1 MSGPLLQVSDLV
13 SGYGAVVAVHGIDLA
28 AKAGQVAAIVGSN
41 GAGKSTTLRA
51 ISGLLPAV
59 EGSIRFDGEDVTSL
73 SADQRVDRGIVM
85 VPEGRLIFSQM
96 SVEENLRIGAF
107 ARRARPSRAATL
119 TSVYDLFPRLAER
132 RGQAGG
138 TLSGGE
144 QQMLALGRGLMA
156 RPEILL
162 LDEPTLGLAPLMAE
176 TIFEAVTRL
185 VEDGLTLVIAE
196 QDVGRTLSLANTAS
210 VIENGR
216 VAKTGTGA
224 DLLGDPD
231 VKKAYLGL

>member
-1 MSGPLLQVSDLV
+1 MSERFLEVGGLV
-13 SGYGAVVAVHGIDLA
+13 SGYGAVIAVHGADLTVDRGRIA
-28 AKAGQVAAIVGSN
+28 AVIGSN

-51 ISGLLPAV
+51 ISGLLPV
-59 EGSIRFDGEDVTSL
+59 YRGSIRFEGEEVGGLPT
-73 SADQRVDRGIVM
+73 DQRVDRGIVM
-85 VPEGRLIFSQM
+85 VPEGRLIFPQM

-107 ARRARPSRAATL
+107 APRGRRHRTTTL
-119 TSVYDLFPRLAER
+119 GMVYDLFPRLAER

-156 RPEILL
+156 RPTLLL

-176 TIFEAVTRL
+176 TIFEAI
-185 VEDGLTLVIAE
+185 ETLVSEGITVLIAE
-196 QDVGRTLSLANTAS
+196 QDVGRTLVLSDLAY
-210 VIENGR
+210 VIENGSIVKSGSGR
-216 VAKTGTGA
+216 

>member
-1 MSGPLLQVSDLV
+1 MSKSLLNVSGLV
-13 SGYGAVVAVHGIDLA
+13 SGYGAVVAVQGIDLA
-28 AKAGQVAAIVGSN
+28 AEPGQVTAVVGSN

-51 ISGLLPAV
+51 IAGLLQARSG
-59 EGSIRFDGEDVTSL
+59 EIHFDGEDVTGL
-73 SADQRVDRGIVM
+73 SADQRVDRGIVL
-85 VPEGRLIFSQM
+85 VPEGRLIFAQM

-107 ARRARPSRAATL
+107 APRARSLRADTMAN
-119 TSVYDLFPRLAER
+119 VYDLFPRLAER
-132 RGQAGG
+132 RRQPGG

-156 RPEILL
+156 GPRILL
-162 LDEPTLGLAPLMAE
+162 LDEPTLGLAPMMGD
-176 TIFEAVTRL
+176 TIFEVVRRL
-185 VEDGLTLVIAE
+185 VDEGLTLVIAE
-196 QDVGRTLSLANTAS
+196 QDVGRTLSIADTAC

-216 VAKTGTGA
+216 VVKTGAGA

>member
-1 MSGPLLQVSDLV
+1 MSPPLLDVSGLV

-28 AKAGQVAAIVGSN
+28 AETGQVTAIVGSN

-51 ISGLLPAV
+51 IAGLLPARGG
-59 EGSIRFDGEDVTSL
+59 EIRFDGGDVTGL
-73 SADQRVDRGIVM
+73 SADHRVDQGIVL
-85 VPEGRLIFSQM
+85 VPEGRLIFAQM

-107 ARRARPSRAATL
+107 TPRARPLRSETMAT
-119 TSVYDLFPRLAER
+119 VYDLFPRLAER
-132 RGQAGG
+132 RSQPGG

-144 QQMLALGRGLMA
+144 QQMLALGRGMMA
-156 RPEILL
+156 CPRILL

-176 TIFEAVTRL
+176 TIFEAVRRL
-185 VEDGLTLVIAE
+185 VDDGLTLVIAE
-196 QDVGRTLSLANTAS
+196 QDVSRTLSLADTAC

-216 VAKTGTGA
+216 VVKTGAGA